1 MVTVTAQLALVLCG
15 FESQRPL
22 WCKQEFPMLNRKVR
36 ASRALRG
43 CGKRLALL
51 RQGYDVGSSPT
62 TAYFKARL
70 IRAFSF
76 KISYR

>member
-1 MVTVTAQLALVLCG
+1 
-15 FESQRPL
+15 
-22 WCKQEFPMLNRKVR
+22 MLNRKVR

-76 KISYR
+76 KISTMRDAEDPEIVIIAKTMESIIKLIKI